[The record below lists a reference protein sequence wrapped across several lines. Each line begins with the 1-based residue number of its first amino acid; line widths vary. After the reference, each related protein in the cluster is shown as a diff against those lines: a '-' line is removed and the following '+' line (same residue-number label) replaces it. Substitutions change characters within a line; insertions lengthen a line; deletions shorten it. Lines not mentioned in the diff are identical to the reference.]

1 MAWMWWLLAPIAS
14 TALGAGLL
22 HWRSRREPGNSSRPG
37 TAMRDH
43 QAVLQALSRKQ
54 PADPLPVTML
64 LLEASPAE

>member
-1 MAWMWWLLAPIAS
+1 MWWLLAPVAS

-22 HWRSRREPGNSSRPG
+22 HWRSRREPGSSSRAS

-43 QAVLQALSRKQ
+43 QAVLQALARKQ

-64 LLEASPAE
+64 LIEASPVE